1 MISSAVVS
9 LAAFTLIRN
18 PYAPADPR
26 FSGEELR
33 IQAIVMLVTVGVSTL
48 VWVASTL
55 ATRPESDATLDAFY
69 TRVRPGGPGWARVS
83 RRLGLGVEPKPR
95 GALSLVNWVLG
106 IVLVYTS
113 LFGIGQ
119 LVLGR
124 TGAGIGL
131 LAVAFAS
138 FLAIL
143 KSLRGEAPAPAPLT

>member
-1 MISSAVVS
+1 V
-9 LAAFTLIRN
+9 AA
-18 PYAPADPR
+18 
-26 FSGEELR
+26 
-33 IQAIVMLVTVGVSTL
+33 
-48 VWVASTL
+48 TL

-83 RRLGLGVEPKPR
+83 RRLGLGVEPIPG

-106 IVLVYTS
+106 NVLVYAS

-124 TGAGIGL
+124 TGAGVGL
-131 LAVAFAS
+131 LAVALLS

-143 KSLRGEAPAPAPLT
+143 KSLREETPTPESVPS